1 MSKLN
6 QPAHSLICNFCE
18 KTKKEVSKLIVSNGA
33 AICNECIE
41 TCSGILTN
49 EKFALRR
56 HKSGILKTLDPKKV
70 KKHLDEYII
79 GQDGA
84 KEAISIA
91 IINHY
96 KRLFFPTTIEVEKS
110 NIIIHGPTGNGKTML
125 AKTVAKFL
133 EVPFVV
139 CDATTLTEAGYI
151 GEDATSVLERLMAV
165 AGGDI
170 EHAERGIIFI
180 DEIDKIGRQ
189 ADAHGSIGRDVGGE
203 GVQQSLLKII
213 EGGEVK
219 ILYGDGHKEELEFN
233 TKDILFICA
242 GAFPDLDKIAIR
254 NTTESSMGFGSH
266 LHAPT
271 DETVIPKVRDFVQ
284 YGMIPEFMGRFPIT
298 IPVFELTKEEM
309 RLVLTQPKN
318 NLIEQYNFYFGVDD
332 IILDLTS
339 TGIDAIVSITNK
351 EKIGA
356 RGLRATLETVLQSY
370 MFNIIEYKNAN
381 VSKITL
387 DGDSI
392 LIGATAKLEYHEKDE
407 NELSNT
413 IEL

>member
-133 EVPFVV
+133 EVQFVV
-139 CDATTLTEAGYI
+139 W
-151 GEDATSVLERLMAV
+151 
-165 AGGDI
+165 
-170 EHAERGIIFI
+170 
-180 DEIDKIGRQ
+180 
-189 ADAHGSIGRDVGGE
+189 
-203 GVQQSLLKII
+203 
-213 EGGEVK
+213 
-219 ILYGDGHKEELEFN
+219 DG
-233 TKDILFICA
+233 
-242 GAFPDLDKIAIR
+242 
-254 NTTESSMGFGSH
+254 
-266 LHAPT
+266 
-271 DETVIPKVRDFVQ
+271 
-284 YGMIPEFMGRFPIT
+284 
-298 IPVFELTKEEM
+298 
-309 RLVLTQPKN
+309 
-318 NLIEQYNFYFGVDD
+318 
-332 IILDLTS
+332 
-339 TGIDAIVSITNK
+339 
-351 EKIGA
+351 
-356 RGLRATLETVLQSY
+356 
-370 MFNIIEYKNAN
+370 
-381 VSKITL
+381 
-387 DGDSI
+387 
-392 LIGATAKLEYHEKDE
+392 
-407 NELSNT
+407 
-413 IEL
+413 